1 MDAAQASLHAA
12 SAELLIVEKQ
22 QREAASR
29 VQEGEEEVELLKAL
43 MEEER
48 IKTEQ
53 EIEDIM
59 LAYRKMEKVILSR
72 QREFDAVLGLP
83 PCC

>member
-1 MDAAQASLHAA
+1 MDAAQAALHAA
-12 SAELLIVEKQ
+12 SGELLIFERQ
-22 QREAASR
+22 QREAVAR

-59 LAYRKMEKVILSR
+59 LAYRKMEQVVLSH
-72 QREFDAVLGLP
+72 QREFDAALGLP